1 MKPLHLHATIAAF
14 NHISMNGS
22 RMTIMLFAASL
33 GVSPALIGLLA
44 ALFGVVSALVA
55 VRVGRWIDRAGPR
68 QPILLASW
76 MVTLAGVVAGAWH
89 EIPALFIAAPLMGT
103 FNSMFQMTTHQTV
116 GRYGKPEDRAANF
129 STQALAISTATFLG
143 PLLAGL
149 SIDHLGY
156 SNAFF
161 VMAAF
166 GFVPLAV
173 VWMGLLKFPPMPR
186 QVTEQRTPVSGWA
199 LLKDKKLKHAYI
211 AAATNNAIWSIWGF
225 MLPLYGHSIAL
236 SATAIGTLA
245 ACMSGGTV
253 LIRFF
258 TIPLVRR
265 YKPWPLIVVSHIM
278 IGLGFFGMPFTQVY
292 SFLAALAFVIGF
304 GLGLSGPMATTV
316 MYDASPPDKVG
327 EVIGLRMTMANLAQT
342 LVPLLSGAVGATL
355 GVAPVFWAVAAC
367 MLGDVWVNRGV
378 LQKHPDKV

>member
-1 MKPLHLHATIAAF
+1 MKPLHLHVTLAGF
-14 NHISMNGS
+14 NQMAMNGS
-22 RMTIMLFAASL
+22 RMTVMLFAASL

-44 ALFGVVSALVA
+44 ALFGLVSAFVA
-55 VRVGRWIDRAGPR
+55 VHVGRWIDRAGPR
-68 QPILLASW
+68 KPIMLASF
-76 MVTLAGVVAGAWH
+76 MVTLGAVVAGVWH

-103 FNSMFQMTTHQTV
+103 FNSMFQITTHQTV
-116 GRYGKPEDRAANF
+116 GRYGKPEDRPANF
-129 STQALAISTATFLG
+129 STQALAMSAATFLG

-149 SIDHLGY
+149 AIDHLGY

-166 GFVPLAV
+166 GFAPIVV
-173 VWMGLLKFPPMPR
+173 VWMGLLKFPPMPHHKS
-186 QVTEQRTPVSGWA
+186 EQATPVSGWA
-199 LLKDKKLKHAYI
+199 LLKDKELRRAYT

-245 ACMSGGTV
+245 ACLSGGTV
-253 LIRFF
+253 LVRVF

-265 YKPWPLIVVSHIM
+265 YKPWPLIGVSHIM
-278 IGLGFFGMPFTQVY
+278 VGLGFFGMPFTQIY
-292 SFLAALAFVIGF
+292 SVLVVLAFVMGI
-304 GLGLSGPMATTV
+304 GLGLAGPLSTTV

-342 LVPLLSGAVGATL
+342 LVPLLSGAVGAAL

-367 MLGDVWVNRGV
+367 LLGEAWVNRGE
-378 LQKHPDKV
+378 LQTPRST